1 MSNYSFYAIPAMWVV
16 SIAPHIW
23 AVNTYDSERA
33 PGTPSWNN
41 ADPQSTR
48 SNLKVGKLAPAMEGR
63 IARAEQAQN
72 NGFVNLPLFA
82 AAIVGALWVTLT
94 ITRPLE
100 T

>member
-1 MSNYSFYAIPAMWVV
+1 MSNYSFYAIPAMWVA
-16 SIAPHIW
+16 SIAPHFW
-23 AVNTYDSERA
+23 AVQTYDAERA

-48 SNLKVGKLAPAMEGR
+48 SNLKAGKLAPAIEGR

-72 NGFVNLPLFA
+72 NGFINLPLFA
-82 AAIVGALWVTLT
+82 AAIVGRVAAAL
-94 ITRPLE
+94 TRLPE